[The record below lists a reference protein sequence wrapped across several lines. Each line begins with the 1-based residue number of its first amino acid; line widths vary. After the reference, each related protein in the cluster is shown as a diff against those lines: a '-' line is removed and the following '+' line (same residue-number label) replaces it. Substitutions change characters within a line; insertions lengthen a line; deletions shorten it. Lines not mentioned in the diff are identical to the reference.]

1 MPSSTA
7 KSSFRSG
14 FVQGLPFVFVI
25 APFGALFGVVG
36 SEAGLDIA
44 QVMGFTV
51 LVIAGAAQFTAV
63 QLMTENAPVV
73 LILAAAL
80 MVNLRMAMYSASLV
94 PYLGAAPLWQR
105 ALVAYFNVD
114 QCYACSIARY
124 QDRPGLSVPE
134 RVAFFLGVAAPVA
147 PLWYGATWLGAA
159 LGARVPE
166 AMALDFALPITFIAL
181 LGPMLRSLAHVAAA
195 LVSALVALMLT
206 GLPPGV
212 GLMIAAII
220 ALLTGAA
227 VEIWT
232 ERRR

>member
-1 MPSSTA
+1 MPSSTVN
-7 KSSFRSG
+7 SSFRAG
-14 FVQGLPFVFVI
+14 FAQGLPFVFVI

-36 SEAGLDIA
+36 TEAGLGIA
-44 QVMGFTV
+44 EVMGFTV

-63 QLMTENAPVV
+63 QLMSDNAPLI

-124 QDRPGLSVPE
+124 QTRPEMSVPE
-134 RVAFFLGVAAPVA
+134 RIAFFFGVAAPVA
-147 PLWYGATWLGAA
+147 PLWYAATWVGAA

-166 AMALDFALPITFIAL
+166 EAALDFALPITFIAL
-181 LGPMLRSLAHVAAA
+181 LGPMLRTLPQVAAA
-195 LVSALVALMLT
+195 LVSAAMSLLLM

-212 GLMIAAII
+212 GLMIAAMI
-220 ALLTGAA
+220 ALVTGAL
-227 VEIWT
+227 VEVWT